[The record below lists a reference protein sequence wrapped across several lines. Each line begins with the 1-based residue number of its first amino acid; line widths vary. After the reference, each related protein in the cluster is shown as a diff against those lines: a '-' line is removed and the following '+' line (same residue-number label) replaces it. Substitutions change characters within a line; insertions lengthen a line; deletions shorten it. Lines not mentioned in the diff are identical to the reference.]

1 MGYVHVQGIRQ
12 SKSIDNFTDQACTCI
27 LNVGKC
33 GTLLLVI
40 LLIIVFGLGIGILIG
55 YCCVK
60 SKKGTLCTD
69 TIACLPSYY
78 SIK

>member
-1 MGYVHVQGIRQ
+1 MLI
-12 SKSIDNFTDQACTCI
+12 
-27 LNVGKC
+27 VGKC

-60 SKKGTLCTD
+60 NNKGTCTVQCMLLV
-69 TIACLPSYY
+69 CLANSLLY
-78 SIK
+78 SEKDDKKHLEYQEVK